1 VYGHCVFMLRKGSPY
16 MGIINFIVRKV
27 RDTGLVLYWEDL
39 TVRKY
44 MSTRRQLSVINSRKE
59 ADPGPTQLL
68 LRHVMV
74 STEKPHLL
82 LLTRI
87 VTVSASR
94 ANTSCNLFSVF
105 SYSKSVYI
113 SCFW

>member
-16 MGIINFIVRKV
+16 MGIINSIVRKV

-74 STEKPHLL
+74 STENP
-82 LLTRI
+82 
-87 VTVSASR
+87 
-94 ANTSCNLFSVF
+94 VF
-105 SYSKSVYI
+105 Y
-113 SCFW
+113 C